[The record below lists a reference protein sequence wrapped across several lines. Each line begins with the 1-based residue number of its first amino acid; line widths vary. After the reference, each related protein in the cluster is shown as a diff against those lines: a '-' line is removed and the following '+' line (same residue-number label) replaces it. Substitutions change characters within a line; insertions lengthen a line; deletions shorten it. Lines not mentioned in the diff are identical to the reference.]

1 MSAQSVPPPKH
12 VDLDKARGLTVE
24 WSDGSISFYPVALL
38 RRLSPSADARELR
51 QEMARNPLTVLPS
64 SSGGLEQLS
73 AFGADL
79 VGNYAIRIRFS
90 DGHQTG
96 IYSWT
101 YLKSIDPQAQP
112 GNTHTAGEP

>member
-1 MSAQSVPPPKH
+1 MSAPSVPPPKH

-24 WSDGSISFYPVALL
+24 WSDGTRSFYPVALL

-51 QEMARNPLTVLPS
+51 LEMARNPLTVLPN
-64 SSGGLEQLS
+64 SGGGQGTLS
-73 AFGADL
+73 ALGADL
-79 VGNYAIRIRFS
+79 VGNYAIRIHFS

-101 YLKSIDPQAQP
+101 YLKSIDPVNSQ
-112 GNTHTAGEP
+112 GNTRKDGGP